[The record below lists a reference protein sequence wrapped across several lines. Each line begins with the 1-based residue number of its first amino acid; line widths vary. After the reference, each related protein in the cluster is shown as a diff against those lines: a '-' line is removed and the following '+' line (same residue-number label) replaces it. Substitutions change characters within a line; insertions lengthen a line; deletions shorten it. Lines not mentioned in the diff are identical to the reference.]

1 MWKLSNSRVIDL
13 SSPKLMA
20 IVNVTPDSFSDGGR
34 HFTIEAA
41 LRAARGFVEQ
51 GASVLDIGGES
62 TRPGSEAVDGAEQI
76 RRTEPLIRALRDD
89 ALFDRIAISIDTTRA
104 EVAEA
109 AIKAG
114 ADAVNDVSG
123 LQDEPREM
131 MELLTRSGA
140 GYVLMHRLYA
150 PAKDSYSDKYAR
162 GPEYGDVVRAVREFL
177 AEKLRLLM
185 AAGIGEEKVI
195 LDPGLGFGKTVEQ
208 NLALIHGTP
217 EILSLGRPVVS
228 GLSRKSFVGRHFLG
242 RDSDPAERLEG
253 TLALSAEHVRYGARL
268 LRVHD
273 VREHANLVESSK
285 TPRKPGA
292 NPPGKQS
299 I

>member
-1 MWKLSNSRVIDL
+1 
-13 SSPKLMA
+13 MA

-41 LRAARGFVEQ
+41 LCAAREFVEQ

-89 ALFDRIAISIDTTRA
+89 AFFDRVAISIDTTRV

-109 AIKAG
+109 AINAG

-131 MELLTRSGA
+131 MALMARTGI
-140 GYVLMHRLYA
+140 GYVLMHRLHA
-150 PAKDSYSDKYAR
+150 PSKDSYSDKYAR
-162 GPEYGDVVRAVREFL
+162 GPEYGDVVRTVREFL
-177 AEKLRLLM
+177 AEKLRLLTN
-185 AAGIGEEKVI
+185 AGVAMENVI

-208 NLALIHGTP
+208 NLALIRGTP
-217 EILSLGRPVVS
+217 ELLTLGRPVVS

-242 RDSDPAERLEG
+242 RDSDPSERLEG
-253 TLALSAEHVRYGARL
+253 TLALSAEHMRFGARL

-273 VREHANLVESSK
+273 VKEHANLVDSTK
-285 TPRKPGA
+285 TPGKPGA
-292 NPPGKQS
+292 NPPGNQS